1 MGNLGGLDED
11 AKQEIRDDEP
21 DAKVTSFEQKKAK
34 RRPFH
39 YWKVGDRD
47 YKLKLTTRMIEK
59 LENKYRKNVLNL
71 VAGDD
76 IPPLS
81 VMLTVT
87 QAAMAP
93 WEHGID
99 YDDTKTPY
107 DRWTEE
113 GGNQIDFYTGVVMP
127 ILAVS
132 GFFTGKQ
139 AESMM
144 RSLQDTDELM

>member
-1 MGNLGGLDED
+1 M
-11 AKQEIRDDEP
+11 
-21 DAKVTSFEQKKAK
+21 
-34 RRPFH
+34 
-39 YWKVGDRD
+39 
-47 YKLKLTTRMIEK
+47 
-59 LENKYRKNVLNL
+59 

-99 YDDTKTPY
+99 YDDTKTLY

-144 RSLQDTDELM
+144 RSLQDTDEIM